1 MRGPVI
7 TVDPSGDLYV
17 AGSTTTGG
25 STYENDHVI
34 TVYSSGPYYHLPVHN
49 GMSELPSADRSDVY
63 VMKINGTDGSHM
75 HGTFYGGRSGV
86 PLNQPGWS
94 IDQDVVT
101 CITERD
107 PRLFIG
113 GSTASILFFP
123 VAAVD
128 GVNDSFL
135 QYTPPIN
142 QIAGATDLTQGSI
155 AQLSWLFTS
164 VEEFSP
170 ADNRSLVAFFD
181 DQNRFAIQLP
191 ANWQGPLP
199 QVALYD
205 GQGKLVRSVF
215 PVRNGQRLELLVPG
229 LASGIYVGQM
239 LGTRYIFKAIKP

>member
-63 VMKINGTDGSHM
+63 VMKINGADGSHM

-123 VAAVD
+123 VAADD

-205 GQGKLVRSVF
+205 AQGKLVLSVF
-215 PVRNGQRLELLVPG
+215 PVRNGQRLELSVPG